1 MADVS
6 QIYTIVNSV
15 AKQTLGESAIEVV
28 DSSTMI
34 ALGDKVLSS
43 DVDTDNFT
51 NNLVDRIGKTV
62 FSVRNY
68 TALYPDVV
76 KHPF

>member
-51 NNLVDRIGKTV
+51 NNLVDRIGKPV
-62 FSVRNY
+62 F
-68 TALYPDVV
+68 
-76 KHPF
+76 